1 MVHFSAGKVLKR
13 ALLFDSWAFEDGRV
27 GRPLLPAIFPS
38 QVPVQDD
45 LLSAEESV
53 RTQADAVRA
62 LKVRDG
68 LGNQDPRVVSAVQRL
83 QELKC
88 EAAII
93 HALLLAYASKDGL
106 EDRVQ
111 NPYNILQGLQC

>member
-38 QVPVQDD
+38 
-45 LLSAEESV
+45 
-53 RTQADAVRA
+53 
-62 LKVRDG
+62 
-68 LGNQDPRVVSAVQRL
+68 QDPRVVSAVQRL

>member
-1 MVHFSAGKVLKR
+1 M
-13 ALLFDSWAFEDGRV
+13 
-27 GRPLLPAIFPS
+27 
-38 QVPVQDD
+38 
-45 LLSAEESV
+45 
-53 RTQADAVRA
+53 
-62 LKVRDG
+62 
-68 LGNQDPRVVSAVQRL
+68 VSAVQRL

-111 NPYNILQGLQC
+111 NPYNILQGLQCKVYGINYQRCMDVRD